1 MTDFSLTD
9 EQKMLKESAERFI
22 ERDYAFAVRQEL
34 VASELGFGRENWA
47 RFAELGWLAVALP
60 EAHGGLGGSL
70 LDVAVLMEA
79 FGRGLVV
86 EPYVASVMLGG
97 GLVALAGTEAQKDAL
112 LPPLAEG
119 NLMLAL
125 AHGEPQSRFNL
136 ADVETT
142 AKEATDG
149 YDGYVLDGHKSVVLN
164 AAAADKIVVSARTSG
179 AVRDGDGI
187 TLFLV
192 DRQTDGVALRPY
204 VTQDGRRAA
213 EVGLA
218 GVKVGGVD
226 VLGAVGGGLPHVE
239 RVVDDA
245 IVAVAAEAVG
255 AMDALIA
262 ATREYLKTRQQ
273 FGVPIGDFQ
282 VLQHRV
288 VDMFMAC
295 ELSRALTYRAAAWQA
310 DADARARG
318 RAASALKVQIGKA
331 GKLVGQQAVQLHGA
345 MGMTDELAVGHY
357 FKRLTMIGALFGD
370 AGHHL
375 ERFVALGGTATGEGP

>member
-1 MTDFSLTD
+1 MDFSLTD

-22 ERDYAFAVRQEL
+22 ERDYTFAARREL
-34 VASELGFGRENWA
+34 AAGELGFGRENWA

-86 EPYVASVMLGG
+86 EPYVPSVVLGG
-97 GLVALAGTEAQKDAL
+97 GLVALAGAEAQKDAL

-119 NLMLAL
+119 RLMLAL

-142 AKEATDG
+142 AKETTSGDG
-149 YDGYVLDGHKSVVLN
+149 GYVLDGHKCVVLN
-164 AAAADKIVVSARTSG
+164 AAAADRIVVSARTSG
-179 AVRDGDGI
+179 AARQPDGI

-192 DRQTDGVALRPY
+192 DRQADGVVLRPY
-204 VTQDGRRAA
+204 ATQDGRRAA
-213 EVGLA
+213 EVGLV
-218 GVKVGGVD
+218 GVRVGSGD
-226 VLGAVGGGLPHVE
+226 VLGAVGGGLPLVE

-255 AMDALIA
+255 AMEALIA

-295 ELSRALTYRAAAWQA
+295 ELSRALTYRAAASPA
-310 DADARARG
+310 DGGARARG
-318 RAASALKVQIGKA
+318 RAASALKVRIGEA

-345 MGMTDELAVGHY
+345 MGMTDELDVGHY

-375 ERFVALGGTATGEGP
+375 ERFVALGGAATGQGP

>member
-1 MTDFSLTD
+1 MDFSLTD
-9 EQKMLKESAERFI
+9 EQKLLKESAERFI
-22 ERDYAFAVRQEL
+22 ERDYSFAARQKL
-34 VASELGFGRENWA
+34 AAGELGFSRENWA
-47 RFAELGWLAVALP
+47 TFAGLGWLAVALP

-70 LDVAVLMEA
+70 LDVAVIMEA

-86 EPYVASVMLGG
+86 EPYVPAVVLGG
-97 GLVALAGTEAQKDAL
+97 GLVALAGDEAQKDAL

-119 NLMLAL
+119 RLMLAL
-125 AHGEPQSRFNL
+125 AHGEPQSRFDL
-136 ADVETT
+136 ADVEAT
-142 AKEATDG
+142 AKEATG
-149 YDGYVLDGHKSVVLN
+149 GHGGYVLDGRKRVVFN
-164 AAAADKIVVSARTSG
+164 AAAADKIIVSARTSG
-179 AVRDGDGI
+179 AARDRDGI

-192 DRQTDGVALRPY
+192 DRQGDGLSLRPY
-204 VTQDGRRAA
+204 ATQDGRRAA

-218 GVKVGGVD
+218 GVRVGGGD
-226 VLGAVGGGLPHVE
+226 VLGAIGGGLPLVE

-262 ATREYLKTRQQ
+262 ATGDYLKTRQQ

-282 VLQHRV
+282 VLQHRL

-295 ELSRALTYRAAAWQA
+295 ELSRALAYRVAASQG

-331 GKLVGQQAVQLHGA
+331 GKLVGQQAVQLHGG

-357 FKRLTMIGALFGD
+357 FKRLTMIGALYGD
-370 AGHHL
+370 TDYHL
-375 ERFVALGGTATGEGP
+375 GRFTALGRADTGRVS

>member
-22 ERDYAFAVRQEL
+22 ERDYAFAARQEL
-34 VASELGFGRENWA
+34 VASDLGFGRENWA
-47 RFAELGWLAVALP
+47 RFAELGWLAVASP

-86 EPYVASVMLGG
+86 EPYVPAVVLGG
-97 GLVALAGTEAQKDAL
+97 GLVALAGAEAQKDAL

-119 NLMLAL
+119 GLMLAL

-142 AKEATDG
+142 AKKTTGG
-149 YDGYVLDGHKSVVLN
+149 YMLDGRKSVVFN

-179 AVRDGDGI
+179 AARDRDGI

-218 GVKVGGVD
+218 GVHVGGD
-226 VLGAVGGGLPHVE
+226 DILGAVGGGLPLVE

-310 DADARARG
+310 DADARARA

-357 FKRLTMIGALFGD
+357 FKRLAMIGALFGD

-375 ERFVALGGTATGEGP
+375 ERFVALGGADTGEGP